1 MRLTAKSVSALTLS
15 AGKSDVIRFDD
26 ELPGFGYRLRLGVG
40 GKVNTSWV
48 AQYRRAGATRRVLLG
63 NAAVLSA
70 EQARTAAKQ
79 ILAKAA
85 LGQDPQGD
93 KAERRDKDRLSLR
106 SVVDEYLAVK
116 QGEVRPGTLRDTT
129 RYLTG
134 PYFKPLHGIAVD
146 SITRKDVA
154 SQVVAVQRQHSATV
168 ASLAR
173 ATLSA
178 FFTWCMAM
186 GIVETNPVI
195 GAAQPKTAEPRSRVL
210 SDDELGRIWNACGDD
225 DYGKIIRLLWLTGCR
240 RQEIGGLRW
249 SEIDFERST
258 WTIPAARSKNG
269 KAHTLPLMPA
279 ALEIIESVPCMATRD
294 HLFGA
299 RSAAGFTAWTKK
311 ATLDERSEVK
321 DWRLHDIRRTTA
333 TRLADLGVAPHVI
346 EQILNH
352 QSGHKAGPAGIY
364 NRSSYEREVRAA
376 LAMWSDHMRN
386 LVEGGERKILPM
398 IPVPKQTGASAR
410 PNSES

>member
-1 MRLTAKSVSALTLS
+1 VNPKIRSANTCNM
-15 AGKSDVIRFDD
+15 
-26 ELPGFGYRLRLGVG
+26 LRLP
-40 GKVNTSWV
+40 
-48 AQYRRAGATRRVLLG
+48 
-63 NAAVLSA
+63 
-70 EQARTAAKQ
+70 
-79 ILAKAA
+79 I
-85 LGQDPQGD
+85 D
-93 KAERRDKDRLSLR
+93 
-106 SVVDEYLAVK
+106 
-116 QGEVRPGTLRDTT
+116 
-129 RYLTG
+129 
-134 PYFKPLHGIAVD
+134 I
-146 SITRKDVA
+146 
-154 SQVVAVQRQHSATV
+154 
-168 ASLAR
+168 
-173 ATLSA
+173 
-178 FFTWCMAM
+178 
-186 GIVETNPVI
+186 
-195 GAAQPKTAEPRSRVL
+195 L
-210 SDDELGRIWNACGDD
+210 SDSSCAM
-225 DYGKIIRLLWLTGCR
+225 
-240 RQEIGGLRW
+240 RW

-279 ALEIIESVPCMATRD
+279 ALEIVESVPRMATRD

-311 ATLDERSEVK
+311 ATLDERSGVK

-386 LVEGGERKILPM
+386 LVEGGERKFLPM

-410 PNSES
+410 PHSGS